1 MQLAL
6 QTLRTII
13 ALGYQVMM
21 VMMMV
26 MMVMV
31 MMVMVM
37 VMMVMMVA
45 EHLATV
51 LGDQHQ
57 VWAVD
62 GQGLR
67 QRHLA
72 RPFSLCKLLFFV
84 LTLVVLVADETV
96 PQKLFVGRAFVFRLA
111 IFFK

>member
-1 MQLAL
+1 MLVVEVEKLPEDGGEEGEKA
-6 QTLRTII
+6 
-13 ALGYQVMM
+13 AVP
-21 VMMMV
+21 
-26 MMVMV
+26 
-31 MMVMVM
+31 
-37 VMMVMMVA
+37 

-72 RPFSLCKLLFFV
+72 RPF
-84 LTLVVLVADETV
+84 
-96 PQKLFVGRAFVFRLA
+96 
-111 IFFK
+111 

>member
-1 MQLAL
+1 
-6 QTLRTII
+6 
-13 ALGYQVMM
+13 M
-21 VMMMV
+21 VMA

-31 MMVMVM
+31 MMVMVMM

-57 VWAVD
+57 VWALD

-67 QRHLA
+67 HRHLA
-72 RPFSLCKLLFFV
+72 RPF
-84 LTLVVLVADETV
+84 
-96 PQKLFVGRAFVFRLA
+96 
-111 IFFK
+111 

>member
-1 MQLAL
+1 MLVVEREKLPEDGGEEGEEAAVAEHL
-6 QTLRTII
+6 
-13 ALGYQVMM
+13 VMM
-21 VMMMV
+21 VMVMMV

-37 VMMVMMVA
+37 MVLMVA
-45 EHLATV
+45 EHLSTV

-57 VWAVD
+57 VWPVD

-72 RPFSLCKLLFFV
+72 RPF
-84 LTLVVLVADETV
+84 
-96 PQKLFVGRAFVFRLA
+96 
-111 IFFK
+111 

>member
-1 MQLAL
+1 MSE
-6 QTLRTII
+6 
-13 ALGYQVMM
+13 VMM
-21 VMMMV
+21 VMA

-31 MMVMVM
+31 MMVMVMM

-57 VWAVD
+57 VWTVD

-67 QRHLA
+67 HRHLA
-72 RPFSLCKLLFFV
+72 RPF
-84 LTLVVLVADETV
+84 
-96 PQKLFVGRAFVFRLA
+96 
-111 IFFK
+111 

>member
-1 MQLAL
+1 ML
-6 QTLRTII
+6 
-13 ALGYQVMM
+13 VMEGEKLPEDGGEEGEKAA
-21 VMMMV
+21 VT
-26 MMVMV
+26 
-31 MMVMVM
+31 
-37 VMMVMMVA
+37 
-45 EHLATV
+45 ENLATV

-96 PQKLFVGRAFVFRLA
+96 PQKLFVRRAFVFRLA